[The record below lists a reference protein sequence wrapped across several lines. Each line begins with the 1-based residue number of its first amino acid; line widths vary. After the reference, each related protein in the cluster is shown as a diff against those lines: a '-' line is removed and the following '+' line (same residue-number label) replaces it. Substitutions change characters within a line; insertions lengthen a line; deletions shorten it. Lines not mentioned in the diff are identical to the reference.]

1 MELIRGLDNLRVLK
15 EGKMDRVY
23 KKLELVGVSA
33 KSFEDAIRNAIEKAT
48 KTVHGLA
55 WFEVT
60 EQHGKIMDGKVTEFQ
75 AVVKVAFK
83 VD

>member
-1 MELIRGLDNLRVLK
+1 ME
-15 EGKMDRVY
+15 RVY
-23 KKLELVGVSA
+23 KKLELVGISE
-33 KSFEDAIRNAIEKAT
+33 KSFEDAVKNAIEKAT

-60 EQHGKIMDGKVTEFQ
+60 EQHGKITDGKITEFQ
-75 AVVKVAFK
+75 AVLKVAFK

>member
-1 MELIRGLDNLRVLK
+1 ME
-15 EGKMDRVY
+15 RVY
-23 KKLELVGVSA
+23 KKLELVGISE
-33 KSFEDAIRNAIEKAT
+33 KSFEDAVKNAIEKAA

-60 EQHGKIMDGKVTEFQ
+60 EQHGKITDGKITEFQ
-75 AVVKVAFK
+75 AVIKAAFK